1 MLKINRRPATIQDWI
16 KMKKL
21 EPYAKWRQ
29 TSKLENFGLMFG
41 AQATTFSSILQS
53 SDFSVK
59 DCDDFIRLTHSE
71 DVLNDLQQKARKNH
85 ERGYRGEEMRCDVEC
100 KFLAVATVMR
110 ESFLNGYEGLKTR
123 IDREHA
129 FAIKHFYTRLW
140 YGAVRWA
147 PELAYMNINANG
159 KLEGVDKKFFAYM
172 FSHLMNN
179 AANAGVQSGETVF
192 IYLGWVSAE
201 HYMKLWNLTSKIFNT
216 IHDSL
221 DVYVWKPEKELMKS
235 LINAC
240 VHDKIRYPCEGI
252 YHRMEPEI
260 SDIRDYKHITGYEMG
275 EFTGKEKIK
284 GHFYK
289 HGEEEKVMEI
299 KDAVDAYNKRM
310 KRDIKYEGVP
320 V

>member
-110 ESFLNGYEGLKTR
+110 EAFLNGYEGLKTR

-129 FAIKHFYTRLW
+129 FALKHFYTRLW

-147 PELAYMNINANG
+147 PELAYMNVNANG

>member
-41 AQATTFSSILQS
+41 AQASTFSSILQS
-53 SDFSVK
+53 SDFSIK

-110 ESFLNGYEGLKTR
+110 EAFLNGYEGLKTR

-129 FAIKHFYTRLW
+129 FALKHFYTRLW

-147 PELAYMNINANG
+147 PELAYMNVNANG

-192 IYLGWVSAE
+192 IYLGWEGVFFGS
-201 HYMKLWNLTSKIFNT
+201 S
-216 IHDSL
+216 SS
-221 DVYVWKPEKELMKS
+221 S
-235 LINAC
+235 LI
-240 VHDKIRYPCEGI
+240 K
-252 YHRMEPEI
+252 
-260 SDIRDYKHITGYEMG
+260 SS
-275 EFTGKEKIK
+275 
-284 GHFYK
+284 
-289 HGEEEKVMEI
+289 
-299 KDAVDAYNKRM
+299 
-310 KRDIKYEGVP
+310 
-320 V
+320 

>member
-110 ESFLNGYEGLKTR
+110 EAFLNGYEGLKTR

-289 HGEEEKVMEI
+289 HGEEERVMEI

>member
-41 AQATTFSSILQS
+41 AQASTFSSILQS

-110 ESFLNGYEGLKTR
+110 EAFLNGYEGLKTR

-129 FAIKHFYTRLW
+129 FALKHFYTRLW

-147 PELAYMNINANG
+147 PELAYMNVNANG

-299 KDAVDAYNKRM
+299 KDAVEAYNKRM

>member
-110 ESFLNGYEGLKTR
+110 EAFLNGYEGLKTR

>member
-41 AQATTFSSILQS
+41 AQASTFSSILQS
-53 SDFSVK
+53 SDFSIK

-110 ESFLNGYEGLKTR
+110 EAFLNGYEGLKTR

-129 FAIKHFYTRLW
+129 FALKHFYTRLW

-147 PELAYMNINANG
+147 PELAYMNVNANG

-299 KDAVDAYNKRM
+299 KDAVEAYNKRM

>member
-110 ESFLNGYEGLKTR
+110 EAFLNGYEGLKTR

-310 KRDIKYEGVP
+310 KRDVKYEGVP

>member
-21 EPYAKWRQ
+21 DPYAKWRQ
-29 TSKLENFGLMFG
+29 TSKLQNFGLMFG
-41 AQATTFSSILQS
+41 AQATTFASILQS

-100 KFLAVATVMR
+100 KFLAAATVMR
-110 ESFLNGYEGLKTR
+110 EAFLNGYEGLRTR

-129 FAIKHFYTRLW
+129 FALKHFYTRLW

-147 PELAYMNINANG
+147 PELAYMNVNANG

-235 LINAC
+235 LINSC

-299 KDAVDAYNKRM
+299 KDAVEAYNKRM

>member
-41 AQATTFSSILQS
+41 AQASTFASILQS

-110 ESFLNGYEGLKTR
+110 EAFLNGYEGLKTR

-129 FAIKHFYTRLW
+129 FALKHFYTRLW

>member
-110 ESFLNGYEGLKTR
+110 EAFLNGYEGLKTR

-129 FAIKHFYTRLW
+129 FALKHFYTRLW

-147 PELAYMNINANG
+147 PELAYMNVNANG

-299 KDAVDAYNKRM
+299 KDAVEAYNKRM

>member
-41 AQATTFSSILQS
+41 AQASTFSSILQS
-53 SDFSVK
+53 SDFSIK

-110 ESFLNGYEGLKTR
+110 EAFLNGYEGLKTR

-129 FAIKHFYTRLW
+129 FALKHFYTRLW

-147 PELAYMNINANG
+147 PELAYMNVNANG

-235 LINAC
+235 LINSC

-299 KDAVDAYNKRM
+299 KDAVEAYNKRM